1 VLAKLTCFSA
11 LAGGF
16 NTLVKGKSRGL
27 RRDIALENADQ
38 PKLVRGPCQLLE
50 ISATTARCNPN
61 VEMNLASAIAQQ
73 V

>member
-1 VLAKLTCFSA
+1 
-11 LAGGF
+11 
-16 NTLVKGKSRGL
+16 L